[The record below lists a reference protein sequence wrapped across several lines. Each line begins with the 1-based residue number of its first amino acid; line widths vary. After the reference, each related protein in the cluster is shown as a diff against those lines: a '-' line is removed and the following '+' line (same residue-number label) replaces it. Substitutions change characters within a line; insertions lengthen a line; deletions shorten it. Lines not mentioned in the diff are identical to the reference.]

1 MEVNK
6 VKGGW
11 SYDGIIFK
19 KKADAFA
26 AKEANEK
33 DDSLP
38 SFLKGNKPRSYMIY
52 DSDQPTSFGLF
63 VSDYITQGKG
73 KRTIQGLSD
82 EIGVSKQTFF
92 KWINGESFPS
102 EKHVAQI
109 KKVMKCSDK
118 VLVAA
123 LMTNCQ
129 FLLARTTGITVSKVK
144 RIQKELIAVG
154 Q

>member
-1 MEVNK
+1 MEIKK
-6 VKGGW
+6 VENGW

-19 KKADAFA
+19 KKSDAFA
-26 AKEANEK
+26 AKKANEES
-33 DDSLP
+33 DSLP
-38 SFLKGNKPRSYMIY
+38 SFLKAGKPRSILIY

-63 VSDYITQGKG
+63 VSEYIAKGKG

-82 EIGVSKQTFF
+82 EIMVSKQTFF
-92 KWINGESFPS
+92 KWISGESFPS

-118 VLVAA
+118 ALVAA

-129 FLLARTTGITVSKVK
+129 FLLARATGTTVSKVE
-144 RIQKELIAVG
+144 RIQKELMAVG
-154 Q
+154 E